1 MIAALPGLLAR
12 LGYPHPPV
20 TGSGQRGRAVERG
33 WMALLWG
40 LPALLLLL
48 RCAAGAALPFVV
60 QDAAAPWIT
69 APRPVSA
76 QLQQWGEAEAPVVTF
91 VRRTELAGADEPARL
106 HLRALGS
113 LHARLD
119 GAELASATASGRGPV
134 EAWAELAPA
143 PTSRTLELRVEVS
156 NARGPALLSVS
167 GSGAGGAFATS
178 RPWSVRG
185 ADGALAV
192 AVRADDTR
200 RDPRS
205 LAAGSP
211 GAALAEKRDALLL
224 LATLGGLAFLLGRGR
239 LRPGALAVAAPLA
252 ASAAWVF
259 LFASKAARIPP
270 VVGFDARHHLE
281 YVGILLERGA
291 LPLAAEGWSTYHP
304 PLFYALSALV
314 VGLGGGDAAL
324 KALPML
330 AGLGS
335 VWVAWHL
342 ARRLLADTP
351 AAPALA
357 VLFAATLPV
366 AVYSAAYFSNE
377 SLHALLA
384 GAALA
389 ATADCLLAEGPAPR
403 RMLLAALLFGLA
415 ALTKFTVLV
424 TLPVAVF
431 FLGWKLLIVER
442 ESAPRALAA
451 VAAFAAGVLL
461 VAGWFYL
468 RNALHYGTPLVGNW
482 ALPGADQVWWQ
493 QPGFHTPAW
502 YAAFG
507 EALVHPFYS
516 GFHSFWDGL
525 YSTFWGDAFVAGRAD
540 PTQRHAFWDYG
551 FMTAGYWLAL
561 PATAL
566 LLLGAVALLAQAL
579 GSGPPRRRLALLFL
593 ATAGWAVFLAFASL
607 TAELPFFTQVKA
619 AYLLMLAPPLAL
631 CFAAGFARAEAWLGR
646 RGGLAARALLYA
658 WLAAH
663 AGSAFLAY
671 AA

>member
-1 MIAALPGLLAR
+1 
-12 LGYPHPPV
+12 
-20 TGSGQRGRAVERG
+20 
-33 WMALLWG
+33 
-40 LPALLLLL
+40 
-48 RCAAGAALPFVV
+48 
-60 QDAAAPWIT
+60 
-69 APRPVSA
+69 
-76 QLQQWGEAEAPVVTF
+76 
-91 VRRTELAGADEPARL
+91 
-106 HLRALGS
+106 
-113 LHARLD
+113 
-119 GAELASATASGRGPV
+119 
-134 EAWAELAPA
+134 
-143 PTSRTLELRVEVS
+143 
-156 NARGPALLSVS
+156 
-167 GSGAGGAFATS
+167 
-178 RPWSVRG
+178 
-185 ADGALAV
+185 
-192 AVRADDTR
+192 
-200 RDPRS
+200 
-205 LAAGSP
+205 
-211 GAALAEKRDALLL
+211 
-224 LATLGGLAFLLGRGR
+224 
-239 LRPGALAVAAPLA
+239 
-252 ASAAWVF
+252 
-259 LFASKAARIPP
+259 
-270 VVGFDARHHLE
+270 
-281 YVGILLERGA
+281 
-291 LPLAAEGWSTYHP
+291 
-304 PLFYALSALV
+304 V

-335 VWVAWHL
+335 VWVAWYL
-342 ARRLLADTP
+342 ARRLLPDTP
-351 AAPALA
+351 VAAVLA

-366 AVYSAAYFSNE
+366 GLYSAAYFSNE

-384 GAALA
+384 GAALV
-389 ATADCLLAEGPAPR
+389 ATADCLLAQGPAPR
-403 RMLLAALLFGLA
+403 RLALAGLLFGLA

-431 FLGWKLLIVER
+431 FVAWKLLLVER
-442 ESAPRALAA
+442 EPAPRALGA
-451 VAAFAAGVLL
+451 VAAFSAVVLA

-468 RNALHYGTPLVGNW
+468 RNVLHYGTPLVGNW

-566 LLLGAVALLAQAL
+566 LLLGAALLLREAL

-619 AYLLMLAPPLAL
+619 AYLLMLAAPLAL
-631 CFAAGFARAEAWLGR
+631 CFAVGFVRADAWLGR
-646 RGGLAARALLYA
+646 RGGLGARMLLYA